1 MYNCCYNDKLVS
13 HHNNNKMKELD
24 ENIIIRFIQGRC
36 SDDELRA
43 VKEWIDVSGDNRDEL
58 FRMEK
63 LYRDMAASTVKPA
76 KINAAMKRVEN
87 KAMRDYAAESGDA
100 SVSRH
105 RNALTVALSYCR
117 RYAAAV
123 LVLLVAGAALWYMS
137 RPKAAIT
144 EAETIV
150 SVSAPSNATREVVLP
165 DGTRLWLNRGATVS
179 YPESFSDTLRRVRL
193 KGEAYFE
200 VAKNA
205 AKPFV
210 VSSDNMSVRV
220 LGTIF
225 NFNTGS
231 PSRPVA
237 EVSLIE
243 GSVEASSLKSPGQ
256 VVLSPGQKACLD
268 YAAGRLTVENVDP
281 RIDAVWHS
289 GMIPFD
295 NATVSDIA
303 RTLERLYG
311 VHIIV
316 DSSVDSRRTYSGAIV
331 RKGDIDSVLQLLHYT
346 LPIIHR
352 HDGNRI
358 IISSRKG

>member
-1 MYNCCYNDKLVS
+1 MCSL
-13 HHNNNKMKELD
+13 HNNNEMKELD
-24 ENIIIRFIQGRC
+24 ENIIIRFIQGQC
-36 SDDELRA
+36 SDEELQA

-58 FRMEK
+58 FRLER
-63 LYRDMAASTVKPA
+63 LYRDMAASVVNPA
-76 KINAAMKRVEN
+76 KIDTAMKRVMD
-87 KAMRDYAAESGDA
+87 KAMRDDAAESDDA
-100 SVSRH
+100 SVSKQRSTL
-105 RNALTVALSYCR
+105 AVTLSYCR

-123 LVLLVAGAALWYMS
+123 LVLLVAGAAFWYTS
-137 RPKAAIT
+137 RPNAAVK
-144 EAETIV
+144 EDEKIV

-179 YPESFSDTLRRVRL
+179 YPESFSDSLRHVRL

-210 VSSDNMSVRV
+210 VSSDNMSVKV

-256 VVLSPGQKACLD
+256 VVLSPGQKARLD
-268 YAAGRLTVENVDP
+268 YSAGRFTVENVDP
-281 RIDAVWHS
+281 HIDAVWHS
-289 GMIPFD
+289 GMISFD

-316 DSSVDSRRTYSGAIV
+316 DPSVDTRRTYSGTIV
-331 RKGDIDSVLQLLHYT
+331 RKGGIDSVLQLLQYT

-352 HDGNRI
+352 YDGNHI
-358 IISSRKG
+358 VISSRKG